1 MIARDRR
8 HASMRNHRLAV
19 GLGALFLA
27 ACRDGASPTQRA
39 ESLAASA
46 VSVPSALGV
55 TVVESNGRFEGRVA
69 GDSTLRVRVVP
80 RVDDRATA
88 RLCGH
93 LATRSVAAS
102 AIPFGLPIDT
112 TMPPLAIRLV
122 EGDHVSG
129 LRYLVPGAQGFYV
142 FEGISRDGS
151 RRVSVR
157 WPVVSDPSRP
167 IPANAADSLIEAAL
181 SPRPFALDSVM
192 QRLHAGTSGMDG
204 NRGALPSADSARA
217 IALPLVRDYP
227 DQTVWLSDACPQVTI
242 LLPVL
247 ARIDQRL
254 RIPVSMGDRVVARG
268 LVDQGS
274 IVLSFDEAEPQAE
287 SRTLRQSVPEVAVT
301 APRDGRVSLRV
312 RLQVVPRIHRALQ
325 PVVLSVGR
333 QVPSR

>member
-1 MIARDRR
+1 MTLRGCSR
-8 HASMRNHRLAV
+8 AV
-19 GLGALFLA
+19 CVALLGGAALVG
-27 ACRDGASPTQRA
+27 CGDGAPLTRRA
-39 ESLAASA
+39 ESRGATA
-46 VSVPSALGV
+46 VSVSSALGV

-69 GDSTLRVRVVP
+69 GDSTLRLLVVP

-93 LATRSVAAS
+93 LATRSVTAS

-112 TMPPLAIRLV
+112 TMPPLAIRLI
-122 EGDHVSG
+122 EGDRVSG
-129 LRYLVPGAQGFYV
+129 LRYLVPGAQGLYV

-157 WPVVSDPSRP
+157 WPVASDPSRP

-181 SPRPFALDSVM
+181 SPSPFVLDSAM
-192 QRLHAGTSGMDG
+192 QGVQTGTSAVAG
-204 NRGALPSADSARA
+204 NRGVVPSADAARA
-217 IALPLVRDYP
+217 MAVPLVRDYP
-227 DQTVWLSDACPQVTI
+227 DQTVLLSDACPQVTI

-254 RIPVSMGDRVVARG
+254 RIPVSTGDRVVARG

-287 SRTLRQSVPEVAVT
+287 SRTLRQSVPEVAIT
-301 APRDGRVSLRV
+301 APGDGRVSLRV
-312 RLQVVPRIHRALQ
+312 RLQVVPRIHRTLQ

-333 QVPSR
+333 QVRSR